1 MLQKPSDCHSFLL
14 KSLTLAIFLDP
25 KQKPNLLQKL
35 SLHAPKFML
44 QNLKSCFIVTSLL
57 TGKVLNLNPLPFF
70 YLLEIAALSDTKR
83 NS

>member
-1 MLQKPSDCHSFLL
+1 MSNLARDNYIFSGSLRRGMLQKPSDCHSFLL

-44 QNLKSCFIVTSLL
+44 LMPQS
-57 TGKVLNLNPLPFF
+57 
-70 YLLEIAALSDTKR
+70 
-83 NS
+83 

>member
-1 MLQKPSDCHSFLL
+1 MSNLARDNYIFSGSLRRGMLQKPSDCYSFLL

-44 QNLKSCFIVTSLL
+44 QMPQS
-57 TGKVLNLNPLPFF
+57 
-70 YLLEIAALSDTKR
+70 
-83 NS
+83 

>member
-1 MLQKPSDCHSFLL
+1 MSNLAQGNYIFSGSLRRGMLQKPSDCRSFLL

-44 QNLKSCFIVTSLL
+44 QMPQS
-57 TGKVLNLNPLPFF
+57 
-70 YLLEIAALSDTKR
+70 
-83 NS
+83 